1 MRLPERQS
9 KPAPA
14 GHGNSPEQSGVTK
27 MEDKEFY
34 FGWLSDLREEGSIN
48 MFAAPSLMAEEFGLR
63 RQEARQIFVA
73 WTESFE
79 ENQQ

>member
-1 MRLPERQS
+1 
-9 KPAPA
+9 
-14 GHGNSPEQSGVTK
+14 

-63 RQEARQIFVA
+63 RQEARQIFVD

>member
-1 MRLPERQS
+1 
-9 KPAPA
+9 
-14 GHGNSPEQSGVTK
+14 

-48 MFAAPSLMAEEFGLR
+48 MFAAPSLMTEEFGLP
-63 RQEARQIFVA
+63 QKEARQIFVA

-79 ENQQ
+79 ENQ